1 MLRQLYKKDNIGG
14 YYSAKTVKIT
24 RGSKL
29 IRNPNYVYDGLEMQ
43 LELETENGSSYL
55 IALSEDLREW
65 NQEVVI
71 EGDSFNELIKFSTEG
86 YRKNSEELTFL
97 SRLSNRI
104 RK

>member
-1 MLRQLYKKDNIGG
+1 MLRQLYKKDNIGS

-29 IRNPNYVYDGLEMQ
+29 IRNPKYVYDGLEMQ
-43 LELETENGSSYL
+43 LELETENGSSYV

-71 EGDSFNELIKFSTEG
+71 EGDGFNDLIKFCTHE
-86 YRKNSEELTFL
+86 
-97 SRLSNRI
+97 
-104 RK
+104 

>member
-1 MLRQLYKKDNIGG
+1 MLRQLYKKDNIGS

-71 EGDSFNELIKFSTEG
+71 EGDGFNDLIKFSTE
-86 YRKNSEELTFL
+86 R
-97 SRLSNRI
+97 
-104 RK
+104 

>member
-1 MLRQLYKKDNIGG
+1 
-14 YYSAKTVKIT
+14 
-24 RGSKL
+24 
-29 IRNPNYVYDGLEMQ
+29 MQ

-71 EGDSFNELIKFSTEG
+71 QGDGFNELIKFSNEG
-86 YRKNSEELTFL
+86 YGKNSEELTFF

>member
-14 YYSAKTVKIT
+14 YYSAETVKIT

-71 EGDSFNELIKFSTEG
+71 EGDGFNDLIKFSTER
-86 YRKNSEELTFL
+86 YRKKFGGVNVSQ
-97 SRLSNRI
+97 
-104 RK
+104 

>member
-1 MLRQLYKKDNIGG
+1 MLRQLYKKDNVGG
-14 YYSAKTVKIT
+14 YYSAKTLKIT

-43 LELETENGSSYL
+43 LELEPENGSSYL
-55 IALSEDLREW
+55 SALSEDLREW

-104 RK
+104 RE

>member
-14 YYSAKTVKIT
+14 YYSAETVKIT

-71 EGDSFNELIKFSTEG
+71 EGDGFNDLIKFSTE
-86 YRKNSEELTFL
+86 R
-97 SRLSNRI
+97 
-104 RK
+104 

>member
-1 MLRQLYKKDNIGG
+1 MLRQLYKKDNIGS

-43 LELETENGSSYL
+43 LELETENVSSYV

-71 EGDSFNELIKFSTEG
+71 EGDGFNDLIKFSTE
-86 YRKNSEELTFL
+86 R
-97 SRLSNRI
+97 
-104 RK
+104 